1 MYDQN
6 KLLLYG
12 LLVML
17 AAQIGTEL
25 AIIIPITAHQ
35 RCKCN
40 VRSLLSPGLS
50 FNFTPGQWLLCRILI
65 RAACRTTR
73 TSMHGNT

>member
-12 LLVML
+12 LLVLL

-25 AIIIPITAHQ
+25 AIIIPVTAHQ
-35 RCKCN
+35 RCKYN
-40 VRSLLSPGLS
+40 VRSLL
-50 FNFTPGQWLLCRILI
+50 
-65 RAACRTTR
+65 
-73 TSMHGNT
+73 